1 MAYQI
6 AGRNQSTDIMPNPI
20 TALLL
25 IFASLFAAV
34 NAQAG
39 PAKPVV
45 LVELYTSQGC
55 SSCPPADAMISE
67 LAKRDDVLPL
77 ALHVDYW
84 DYIGWADSFARPQHT
99 KRQKAYARMAH
110 SATIYTPQMVVEG
123 VDNIV
128 GVKPMK
134 LADLIMAH
142 RGNLTPVA
150 IAVETDGDMIQV
162 RCAPRAELNLPAEIN
177 IDLVHFI
184 DSATVD
190 ILHGENA
197 GKTITYANVVTG
209 WDRVGT
215 WDGAGEFRFSLDLPQ
230 EGPLALVIQVDG
242 PGKVLAAYRLR

>member
-1 MAYQI
+1 M
-6 AGRNQSTDIMPNPI
+6 RNPI
-20 TALLL
+20 LALFLLL
-25 IFASLFAAV
+25 ASALAAFGT
-34 NAQAG
+34 QAE

-55 SSCPPADAMISE
+55 SSCPPADAMIAE

-84 DYIGWADSFARPQHT
+84 DYIGWADSFARVQHT

-123 VDNIV
+123 VDHVV

-134 LADLIMAH
+134 LADLIAAH
-142 RGNLTPVA
+142 RADLTPVA
-150 IAVETDGDMIQV
+150 IEVETEGDTIRV
-162 RCAPRAELNLPAEIN
+162 RCAPRAEGQMPAEIN
-177 IDLVHFI
+177 VDLVHFI
-184 DSATVD
+184 EAATVD

-209 WDRVGT
+209 WDRVGI
-215 WDGAGEFRFSLDLPQ
+215 WDGAGEFRFSAELPQ
-230 EGPLALVIQVDG
+230 DGPLALVIQAQG

>member
-6 AGRNQSTDIMPNPI
+6 AGRNQSTDVMRNPI

-25 IFASLFAAV
+25 IFASLFAAISV
-34 NAQAG
+34 QAG

-84 DYIGWADSFARPQHT
+84 DYIGWADSFARAQHT
-99 KRQKAYARMAH
+99 ERQKAYARMAH

-123 VDNIV
+123 VDNVV

-142 RGNLTPVA
+142 RGDLTPVA
-150 IAVETDGDMIQV
+150 IEVETDGDMIRV

-177 IDLVHFI
+177 IDLVRFI